1 MPIKTTVP
9 SQTKH
14 EELTRTLREMA
25 ARMQPGERFPSQ
37 TELMRR
43 YRVSDR
49 TVLRSL
55 EDLRQ
60 MGWIVRKHGVGT
72 FIADPEARAGGVSGT
87 SSDAPVQTPTIAAL
101 STSFASYY
109 SHCIGL
115 LSGLTEDRSL
125 SFVCHHA
132 RFPVQFEDALPLEGL
147 NPLGFVLFS
156 YSLLPVARKL
166 QERGHRVVVFGTPP
180 VDASPD
186 VPCVY
191 GDQEQGGYLA
201 TKHLIDLGHRRIAF
215 AYHEERYPHLLKE
228 RLRWRGHERAF
239 AEAARAGIAVESSL
253 IPPAEFS
260 LLRDDP
266 ERARAFFHR
275 REAPTGITCWN
286 DGEVLLL
293 LKVLQR
299 AGLRVP
305 EDISIVGYDALP
317 DGELASPALSTVD
330 PFVSHQLRAA
340 LDLLTRPTPPVPTQ
354 LLVFQPALLLRE
366 TTAAVPTFRQAP
378 DDKDHKE

>member
-1 MPIKTTVP
+1 MPTKTPAAT
-9 SQTKH
+9 QTKH

-43 YRVSDR
+43 YEVSDR

-60 MGWIVRKHGVGT
+60 MGWIVRRHGVGT
-72 FIADPEARAGGVSGT
+72 FVADPKASAGNGAPT
-87 SSDAPVQTPTIAAL
+87 APTMPVQTQTIAAL
-101 STSFASYY
+101 STSFAAYY

-115 LSGLTEDRSL
+115 LSGLAEDRKL

-132 RFPVQFEDALPLEGL
+132 RFPVQFEDALPLESL

-166 QERGHRVVVFGTPP
+166 QERGHRVVVFGSPP
-180 VDASPD
+180 ADASPD

-215 AYHEERYPHLLKE
+215 AYHEERYPQPLKE
-228 RLRWRGHERAF
+228 RLRWRGHERALN
-239 AEAARAGIAVESSL
+239 EATLAGIDVSAST
-253 IPPAEFS
+253 IPPTQFS
-260 LLRDDP
+260 VLRDDP
-266 ERARAFFHR
+266 TEAKAFFCR
-275 REAPTGITCWN
+275 PYAPTGLVCWN
-286 DGEVLLL
+286 DSEVLLL
-293 LKVLQR
+293 LKVLHR
-299 AGLRVP
+299 AGVRVP
-305 EDISIVGYDALP
+305 EDVSIIGYDALP
-317 DGELASPALSTVD
+317 DGELALPALSTIE
-330 PFVSHQLRAA
+330 PFVAHQLRAA
-340 LDLLTRPTPPVPTQ
+340 LDLLTRPTPPVSTQ
-354 LLVFQPALLLRE
+354 LMVFQPALLLRE
-366 TTAAVPTFRQAP
+366 TTSVPVSLHR
-378 DDKDHKE
+378 